1 MKHQK
6 TEIMKTYATS
16 TNSYASK
23 RTAEITVWII
33 GILVLALL
41 LFSTNSK
48 ASTFQFEDE
57 AYIDDIP
64 FDTEMVV
71 HLLMLPEFDFEEEAY
86 IDDIPFNTAK
96 ISAEYYYEIAMAVDF
111 EIDEE
116 AFVND
121 IPFNTKAVAM
131 IYNYNLAIEQN
142 YNLPEEL
149 YVSDIP
155 FNTCLIAAKAT
166 NGSNS
171 DVYACTR

>member
-6 TEIMKTYATS
+6 TEIMKTQATS

-71 HLLMLPEFDFEEEAY
+71 HLLMLPEYDFEEETY
-86 IDDIPFNTAK
+86 VDDIPFNTAK
-96 ISAEYYYEIAMAVDF
+96 ISAQYFYEVAMAVDF
-111 EIDEE
+111 EIEEE
-116 AFVND
+116 AFID
-121 IPFNTKAVAM
+121 DM
-131 IYNYNLAIEQN
+131 
-142 YNLPEEL
+142 
-149 YVSDIP
+149 P

-166 NGSNS
+166 AGNNCN
-171 DVYACTR
+171 VYACTR

>member
-6 TEIMKTYATS
+6 TEIMKTQATTTS
-16 TNSYASK
+16 SYASK
-23 RTAEITVWII
+23 RTAEITIWII

-41 LFSTNSK
+41 LASTNSK

-71 HLLMLPEFDFEEEAY
+71 HLLMLPEYDFEEEAY
-86 IDDIPFNTAK
+86 VDDIPFNTAI

-111 EIDEE
+111 ELEEE
-116 AFVND
+116 AFNND
-121 IPFNTKAVAM
+121 IPFNTDEVVM
-131 IYNYNLAIEQN
+131 TYNYNMAIEQD
-142 YNLPEEL
+142 YDLPEEL
-149 YVSDIP
+149 YVNDIP

-166 NGSNS
+166 NGNNC